1 MWTMTQVKTLFLLP
15 LLILIGFEATLF
27 LNSPYAWKL
36 GGCPSA
42 GLGACFPVTYD
53 GSNFVLD
60 MVFWTLFGYWSII
73 FGVGAHQRLF
83 HTASSERLWK
93 KEMLKGRFKMALL
106 GGLLMLATPLL
117 ALPSAVTAK
126 SGTVC
131 LVPSPCSIREDQ
143 LIAGWNLTMS
153 LWKYAI
159 LLVVLVSL
167 LGVVED
173 RWHRLLGVS
182 LIGISGLYLGGM
194 EAFFS
199 TGAYSLFGLGRAII
213 AGIALIFGPVLV
225 LWGGSLAIVSR
236 SLGTESASLTLAR

>member
-1 MWTMTQVKTLFLLP
+1 MTPVRTLLLLP

-53 GSNFVLD
+53 WSNFALD
-60 MVFWTLFGYWSII
+60 MVFNALLGYWSIVV
-73 FGVGAHQRLF
+73 GVGVHHRLF
-83 HTASSERLWK
+83 RIASSERLWK
-93 KEMLKGRFKMALL
+93 REVLKGRFKMALL

-117 ALPSAVTAK
+117 ALPSAGTAM

-143 LIAGWNLTMS
+143 VIAGWNLTMS

-159 LLVVLVSL
+159 LLAVLVSL

-173 RWHRLLGVS
+173 IWHWRLGVS
-182 LIGISGLYLGGM
+182 LIGVSGLYLGGV

-199 TGAYSLFGLGRAII
+199 TGAYSLFRLEPAIF
-213 AGIALIFGPVLV
+213 AGIALTLGPALV
-225 LWGGSLAIVSR
+225 LWGGFLAIASR
-236 SLGTESASLTLAR
+236 SSGTRFASTSLTR